1 MKLKVKINKKILK
14 WILLLSWILIIF
26 IFSSQPYSG
35 SVTKSMVKQILPTV
49 KYTSL
54 IDLINFTIR
63 KLAHLFEY
71 TLLALLT
78 ISLLKE
84 YTTKE
89 KIILISSL
97 VFCFLYAIT
106 DEFHQSLV
114 PGRSCLFK
122 DVLIDTAGSLI
133 GIIIYLTIKRI
144 SFKRNY

>member
-1 MKLKVKINKKILK
+1 MRFKVKINKKILK

-35 SVTKSMVKQILPTV
+35 SVTKSMVKQILPNI

-71 TLLALLT
+71 TLLSLLT

-84 YTTKE
+84 YTPKE

-122 DVLIDTAGSLI
+122 DVLIDTVGSFI

>member
-1 MKLKVKINKKILK
+1 MRFKVKINKKILK

-35 SVTKSMVKQILPTV
+35 SVTKSMVKQILPNI

-71 TLLALLT
+71 TLLSLLT

-84 YTTKE
+84 YTPKE

-122 DVLIDTAGSLI
+122 DVLIDTAGSFI

>member
-1 MKLKVKINKKILK
+1 MKFKVKINKKILK

-35 SVTKSMVKQILPTV
+35 SVTKSMVKQILPNI

-71 TLLALLT
+71 TLLSLLT

-84 YTTKE
+84 YTPKE

-122 DVLIDTAGSLI
+122 DVLIDTVGSFI